1 MLIQQPNPMRIG
13 LPPDRTN
20 RTILVLSPMADIAIT
35 MKNLLRVFKGVKK
48 VSETPSIVARVVM
61 VAAKIKKR
69 IKKGNIFL
77 Y

>member
-48 VSETPSIVARVVM
+48 FR
-61 VAAKIKKR
+61 KR
-69 IKKGNIFL
+69 L
-77 Y
+77 A